1 MKKSIINSEMNDEKI
16 GDKALEVL
24 QYIEFLSLN
33 YGVAW
38 PSNIY
43 LSEKFS
49 FSSRSIS
56 SYIAILVAT

>member
-1 MKKSIINSEMNDEKI
+1 MNDEKI
-16 GDKALEVL
+16 GNKALEVL
-24 QYIEFLSLN
+24 KYIEYLSLN